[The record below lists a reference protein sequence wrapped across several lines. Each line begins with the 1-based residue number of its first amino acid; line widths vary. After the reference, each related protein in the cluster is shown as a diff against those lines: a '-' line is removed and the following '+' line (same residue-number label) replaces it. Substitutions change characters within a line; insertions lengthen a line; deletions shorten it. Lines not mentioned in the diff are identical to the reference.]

1 MRYKFLLVLVVLLA
15 ACSGKADREEPKS
28 QSGGDSAVNS
38 ECEPTQ
44 TTDATKV
51 PSQAAEFEPAPSV
64 ELPNLG
70 PAPELTNEVWLN
82 SDQPLRLADLKGKVV
97 LLEMWTFG

>member
-1 MRYKFLLVLVVLLA
+1 MRYSLLLVSAVLLA
-15 ACSGKADREEPKS
+15 ACSVKAD
-28 QSGGDSAVNS
+28 QAVPNTQ
-38 ECEPTQ
+38 EAIDTTLNTDVVPTQ
-44 TTDATKV
+44 EVDPT
-51 PSQAAEFEPAPSV
+51 AEPQI

-82 SDQPLRLADLKGKVV
+82 TDQPLPLADLKGKVV

>member
-1 MRYKFLLVLVVLLA
+1 MRYRVLLVFTVLLA
-15 ACSGKADREEPKS
+15 ACSVDADQAVPKTQEVINPS
-28 QSGGDSAVNS
+28 VKIEAD
-38 ECEPTQ
+38 PTQ
-44 TTDATKV
+44 PVDPT
-51 PSQAAEFEPAPSV
+51 AESEVESIPQI

-82 SDQPLRLADLKGKVV
+82 TDQPLPLADLKGKVV